1 VEEARQSAKGN
12 KGGRGDRGSIKLG
25 SSLIKLSAVGHEA
38 FSRISTEFPEVDQVL
53 GGGLVP
59 GQVVLLAGEPGI
71 GKSTLLLQVADR
83 VGGVSRGDR
92 EDKGSM
98 GGILYVAGEES
109 PSQIASRAKRLGVA
123 PEKITVLPET
133 EVSGVVG
140 EVRGYR
146 LVIVDSIQTM
156 WTSELNSSAGS
167 VAQVRECAARLT
179 RAAKEASVPLI
190 IVGHVNKD
198 GEIAGPKVLE
208 HIVDTVLSFEGDP
221 QHFHRILRTTK
232 NRFGAVYEIG
242 VFEMGVRGLKEVKN
256 PSDLFL
262 SERLVGQ
269 PGSVVT
275 VTLEGARPMLVEI
288 QALTQKTAFGYPR
301 RTASGFNLNRLH
313 LLLAVLERHAG
324 VKTSDKD
331 VYINV
336 AAGFITSEPAADL
349 AVCAAVASSVTG
361 TVINAKT
368 VVFGEVGL
376 AGEIRAVSQNTRRAN
391 EARKMGFTKV
401 VGSGDCRSVKQALG
415 LLFGS
420 FK

>member
-1 VEEARQSAKGN
+1 
-12 KGGRGDRGSIKLG
+12 
-25 SSLIKLSAVGHEA
+25 
-38 FSRISTEFPEVDQVL
+38 
-53 GGGLVP
+53 
-59 GQVVLLAGEPGI
+59 
-71 GKSTLLLQVADR
+71 
-83 VGGVSRGDR
+83 
-92 EDKGSM
+92 
-98 GGILYVAGEES
+98 
-109 PSQIASRAKRLGVA
+109 
-123 PEKITVLPET
+123 
-133 EVSGVVG
+133 
-140 EVRGYR
+140 
-146 LVIVDSIQTM
+146 
-156 WTSELNSSAGS
+156 
-167 VAQVRECAARLT
+167 
-179 RAAKEASVPLI
+179 
-190 IVGHVNKD
+190 
-198 GEIAGPKVLE
+198 
-208 HIVDTVLSFEGDP
+208 
-221 QHFHRILRTTK
+221 
-232 NRFGAVYEIG
+232 
-242 VFEMGVRGLKEVKN
+242 
-256 PSDLFL
+256 
-262 SERLVGQ
+262 
-269 PGSVVT
+269 
-275 VTLEGARPMLVEI
+275 VEI